1 MPVYP
6 YSWQMKNSDRN
17 QYLANPVY
25 FIRTMRWPWSSQADT
40 PSVASQVS
48 STGSSS
54 AGQDGPALT
63 LRQIR
68 VVVSVFFFCQG
79 LCFATW
85 ASRIPAIKTNLGLSE
100 AALGA
105 ILLALPAGQL
115 IAMPFSGRLVTHFGS
130 RKILRIGAPLY
141 AISLTNIGLA
151 ASDWQLALALFAFGV
166 VGNMCNI
173 SVNTQAIRAEK
184 AFGRPIMTSF
194 HGVWSTAGFTGG
206 LLGLLFINLRWG
218 TYAHFWLIASIVI
231 CTALI
236 AQYYLQRGK
245 AAVTEKRRFFA
256 KPDAMLV
263 QLGIIGFCSM
273 ASEGAMFD
281 WSGVY
286 FKEVVKAPNNLVTM
300 GYISFMVMMASG
312 RFAGDKLIIRF
323 GRKRLLQFSGIL
335 ISSGLFISVLFPQ
348 LVPATIGF
356 LLVGLGVSSIVP
368 MVYSST
374 TRVSKIPSGMA
385 LAAVSSISF
394 LGFLI
399 GPPLIGFIA
408 ELTSLRYSFAVIAL
422 LGLSIS
428 FMVSRLKALH

>member
-1 MPVYP
+1 
-6 YSWQMKNSDRN
+6 
-17 QYLANPVY
+17 
-25 FIRTMRWPWSSQADT
+25 MRWPWSSQAGT
-40 PSVASQVS
+40 PSVASQFS
-48 STGSSS
+48 SAGSSS
-54 AGQDGPALT
+54 DGQGGPALT

-85 ASRIPAIKTNLGLSE
+85 ASRIPAIKTSLGLSE

-206 LLGLLFINLRWG
+206 LLGLLFINLHWG
-218 TYAHFWLIASIVI
+218 TYAHFWLIASMVI

-256 KPDAMLV
+256 KPDAKLV

-286 FKEVVKAPNNLVTM
+286 FKEVVKAPQNLVTL

-348 LVPATIGF
+348 LIPATIGF

>member
-1 MPVYP
+1 
-6 YSWQMKNSDRN
+6 MKNSDRN

-40 PSVASQVS
+40 PSVASQIS
-48 STGSSS
+48 STGSTS

-115 IAMPFSGRLVTHFGS
+115 IAMPFSGRLVTYFGS

-206 LLGLLFINLRWG
+206 LLGLLFINLHWG

-348 LVPATIGF
+348 LIPATIGF

>member
-1 MPVYP
+1 
-6 YSWQMKNSDRN
+6 MKNSDRN
-17 QYLANPVY
+17 QYLANPIY
-25 FIRTMRWPWSSQADT
+25 FIRTMRWPWSSQAGT
-40 PSVASQVS
+40 PSVASQFS
-48 STGSSS
+48 SAGSSS
-54 AGQDGPALT
+54 AGQDGPALR
-63 LRQIR
+63 LLQIR

-85 ASRIPAIKTNLGLSE
+85 ASRIPAIKTSLGLSE

-218 TYAHFWLIASIVI
+218 TYAHFWLIASMVI

-286 FKEVVKAPNNLVTM
+286 FKEVVKAPQNLVTL